1 MRIHNTMNIR
11 IHATGRIRR
20 IIILFLAIAG
30 TPVLRAEDVLIRIS
44 EADARKAAISKE
56 NPSYPP
62 MAKQMRVAG
71 QVVVEA
77 EVGTDGEVEK
87 VQPVSGNALLSAAA
101 VGAVKKWKFT
111 PFTAEGKPA
120 KALVRMGFNF
130 SL

>member
-1 MRIHNTMNIR
+1 MNIR
-11 IHATGRIRR
+11 IQATGRIRR
-20 IIILFLAIAG
+20 VIVLLLAISGAP
-30 TPVLRAEDVLIRIS
+30 TMRAEDALLRVS
-44 EADARKAAISKE
+44 EADARKAAINKE
-56 NPSYPP
+56 SPAYPA

-111 PFTAEGKPA
+111 PFTAEGRPA
-120 KALVRMGFNF
+120 KALIRMGFNF